1 MTDEENNGVVE
12 TPPNPDEVDLE
23 ELIGGVLEAR
33 GFTVDRAAKLD
44 LLDSLGS
51 LGDSFGLKLEE
62 VLGKLQPGTST
73 AASSGSSEGFDSEG
87 FLGKV
92 GELIDSKLA
101 AFTPGG
107 TPAKEKKKPLLQ
119 RALGVK

>member
-1 MTDEENNGVVE
+1 MAEPENTPDP

-44 LLDSLGS
+44 LLDSIGS
-51 LGDSFGLKLEE
+51 IGDSFGMKLEE
-62 VLGKLQPGTST
+62 VLGKLQPGTP
-73 AASSGSSEGFDSEG
+73 ASSGSSEGFDMDG
-87 FLGKV
+87 LLGKV

-101 AFTPGG
+101 GLTPGGG
-107 TPAKEKKKPLLQ
+107 TPAAKKPPLMQ
-119 RALGVK
+119 RMLGVKV